1 MSLETT
7 IFDLGVE
14 DTTPEVKEE
23 EKKSLENSI
32 KPKLTAPINKPK
44 VEKPPLLVHGD
55 WTIHFATEAFTVS
68 DFVEEIPETG
78 VTLEEVRQ
86 GIERHFPKFSAART
100 RWDVDEENKR
110 LFPDAFAGSKGMI
123 TLGEGRFAPSF
134 FVDLSEALMSDK
146 KFRFLVSNDGIIY
159 ALYQSISGL
168 LIVPANLDKETK
180 SSVLTAFGYH
190 DFSHF
195 PNQFSSKFEWNI
207 PKIPNKILRQ
217 IVGFFRSYV
226 MEKAQYEVALRVYWD
241 DVAKDFIIDCPKQTV
256 TPVLIQFEQI
266 EQYAG
271 VNAMRY
277 IPVLEIHSHNVMRAF
292 FSSTDD
298 ENEQSFNTTFGVFGV
313 FGRLNREPYEMIF
326 RAKMKEHAL
335 DVQAHEIFELEA
347 EDTDYSFPSRWH
359 ENVKVKEGFYL

>member
-7 IFDLGVE
+7 IFDMGVT

-23 EKKSLENSI
+23 KKPQDNSI
-32 KPKLTAPINKPK
+32 KAKSAPKPRTK
-44 VEKPPLLVHGD
+44 VEEKPIFVQGD
-55 WTIHFATEAFTVS
+55 WVIHFPTESFEVS
-68 DFVEEIPETG
+68 DFVEEIPEAG

-123 TLGEGRFAPSF
+123 TLGEEGRFAPSF
-134 FVDLSEALMSDK
+134 FNDLSDALASDK
-146 KFRFLVSNDGIIY
+146 KFRYLLSNDGMIY
-159 ALYQSISGL
+159 ALYQSVSGL
-168 LIVPANLDKETK
+168 IIVPAEFDDETRDKI
-180 SSVLTAFGYH
+180 VTACGYQN
-190 DFSHF
+190 FSQLPGKF
-195 PNQFSSKFEWNI
+195 TPTFEWHL

-226 MEKAQYEVALRVYWD
+226 MESAQYEVALRVYWD
-241 DVAKDFIIDCPKQTV
+241 NVVNEFIVDCPKQTV
-256 TPVLIQFEQI
+256 TPVLIHFEQM

-271 VNAMRY
+271 VNALRY

-313 FGRLNREPYEMIF
+313 FGRLNREAYEMVF
-326 RAKMKEHAL
+326 RAKMKDQAL
-335 DVQAHEIFELEA
+335 EIQVNEIFELNE
-347 EDTDYSFPSRWH
+347 EHDDYSFPQHWNA
-359 ENVKVKEGFYL
+359 NVKVKDGFYL

>member
-1 MSLETT
+1 MSLATS

-14 DTTPEVKEE
+14 DTTPVVKEE
-23 EKKSLENSI
+23 TKPQDNSI
-32 KPKLTAPINKPK
+32 KSKVKAPVKQK
-44 VEKPPLLVHGD
+44 VEKPPVFVHGD
-55 WTIHFATEAFTVS
+55 WVIHFATESFTVS
-68 DFVEEIPETG
+68 DFVEEIPEAG

-123 TLGEGRFAPSF
+123 TLGEGCFAPSF
-134 FVDLSEALMSDK
+134 FVDLSEALDSDK
-146 KFRFLVSNDGIIY
+146 KFRYLVSNDGMIF
-159 ALYQSISGL
+159 ALYQSISGV
-168 LIVPANLDKETK
+168 LIVPAEFDEQTNQ
-180 SSVLTAFGYH
+180 SILTAFGYH
-190 DFSHF
+190 NFSDV
-195 PNQFSSKFEWNI
+195 PNQFLPNFEWEL

-241 DVAKDFIIDCPKQTV
+241 NEEKKFIIDCPKQTV
-256 TPVLIQFEQI
+256 TPVLIHFEQMD
-266 EQYAG
+266 QYAG
-271 VNAMRY
+271 VNAMRF

-313 FGRLNREPYEMIF
+313 FGRLNREPYEMVF
-326 RAKMKEHAL
+326 RAKMKDQAI
-335 DVQAHEIFELEA
+335 DVQASEIFELNA
-347 EDTDYSFPSRWH
+347 EDEDYSFPENWH
-359 ENVKVKEGFYL
+359 KNVKVKDGFYL

>member
-7 IFDLGVE
+7 IFDMGVT
-14 DTTPEVKEE
+14 DTSPEVKEE
-23 EKKSLENSI
+23 KKPQDNSI
-32 KPKLTAPINKPK
+32 KTKATPKQKKIE
-44 VEKPPLLVHGD
+44 EKPIFVHGD
-55 WTIHFATEAFTVS
+55 WMIHFPTEAFTVS
-68 DFVEEIPETG
+68 DFVEEIPEAG

-123 TLGEGRFAPSF
+123 TLGEEGRFAPSF
-134 FVDLSEALMSDK
+134 FIDLAEALVSDK
-146 KFRFLVSNDGIIY
+146 KFRYLVSNDGMIY

-168 LIVPANLDKETK
+168 LIVPANLDDEIRDKIIK
-180 SSVLTAFGYH
+180 AYGFQG
-190 DFSHF
+190 FSQLPF
-195 PNQFSSKFEWNI
+195 KFEPTFEWNL

-241 DVAKDFIIDCPKQTV
+241 DVLKEFIVDCPKQTV
-256 TPVLIQFEQI
+256 TPVFIHFEQM

-292 FSSTDD
+292 FSRTDD

-313 FGRLNREPYEMIF
+313 FGRLNRDPYEMIF
-326 RAKMKEHAL
+326 RAKMKDQAL
-335 DVQAHEIFELEA
+335 EVEA
-347 EDTDYSFPSRWH
+347 SDLFDLQEVRDDYSFPQHWH
-359 ENVKVKEGFYL
+359 EHVKVKDGFYL